1 VYTALQVEFNELEE
15 SSVLAT
21 TIAWDDLLSWTW
33 RSAVEEL
40 QSTLHKACV
49 FFLFIYCHVKDK
61 KKKIATIICTF
72 MQISPSSA
80 KVNRSTLQTAI
91 MNLNHVPTKASWDLA
106 VTKALQMIKG
116 RQTELVKVNNSLISL
131 FAKRKTTQSCFK
143 SDISLNAI
151 IFS

>member
-1 VYTALQVEFNELEE
+1 MERRRRWQPL
-15 SSVLAT
+15 
-21 TIAWDDLLSWTW
+21 
-33 RSAVEEL
+33 
-40 QSTLHKACV
+40 
-49 FFLFIYCHVKDK
+49 
-61 KKKIATIICTF
+61 ICTF

-131 FAKRKTTQSCFK
+131 FAKRKTRQSCFK

-151 IFS
+151 IFN